1 MVRKPEP
8 GEQRDQDDDAGGLD
22 EEAESRNAI
31 LRRRALFVASAVAGL
46 SLPSACAD
54 APPNVCLSPPVPRTA
69 QESAGTSA
77 SSASS
82 TSAAPSG
89 SAAPS
94 PFAQPSALPSASAP
108 PSPSADPTVVAPP
121 TKTGTPPRACLR
133 MASPPPTVCLMMAI
147 PSDDKSKP

>member
-8 GEQRDQDDDAGGLD
+8 GEQRDQGDDAGGSD

-77 SSASS
+77 SPPS
-82 TSAAPSG
+82 TSAATSG
-89 SAAPS
+89 SAASSPS
-94 PFAQPSALPSASAP
+94 AQPSALPSASAP
-108 PSPSADPTVVAPP
+108 PAPSADPTVVAPS